1 MIDPEPLIINT
12 ASEPLGEDDNR
23 EMLFMQLEAE
33 LKNSK
38 TPGVGLA
45 AVQIGILARAAIIRT
60 TQSTLNLWN
69 PEITERDGEVISPEG
84 CLSFPGISR
93 SIKRAKEITVKNGD
107 GRTYQF
113 DGFDAIVVQHEIDHL
128 DGINILNKNYA
139 SMKIGRNKLCPCGSR
154 KKFKKC
160 HLASVDASRNVAP
173 CFSSSTRILIESS
186 SSRSLQLR
194 DTALGFYQ
202 LLRRFF

>member
-1 MIDPEPLIINT
+1 MIDLESLIINSV
-12 ASEPLGEDDNR
+12 SEPLGKDDNR
-23 EMLFMQLEAE
+23 EMLFKQLEAE

-60 TQSTLNLWN
+60 VQSSLNLWN
-69 PEITERDGEVISPEG
+69 PEIIDRDGEVVSPEG

-93 SIKRAKEITVKNGD
+93 SIRRAKEVTIKNGD

-128 DGINILNKNYA
+128 DGINILNKSYA
-139 SMKIGRNKLCPCGSR
+139 SMKIGRNKLCPCKSG
-154 KKFKKC
+154 KKFKFC
-160 HLASVDASRNVAP
+160 HIDNVPDLQQIIINAP
-173 CFSSSTRILIESS
+173 
-186 SSRSLQLR
+186 
-194 DTALGFYQ
+194 
-202 LLRRFF
+202 